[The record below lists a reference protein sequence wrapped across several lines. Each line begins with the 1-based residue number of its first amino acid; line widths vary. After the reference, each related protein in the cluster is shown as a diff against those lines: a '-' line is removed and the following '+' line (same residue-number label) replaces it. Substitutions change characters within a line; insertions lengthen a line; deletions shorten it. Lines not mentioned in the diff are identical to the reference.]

1 MQAAQANQSTPS
13 GQIVYGLLI
22 VIITFIVGFTGEV
35 LYTISG
41 NAKSRFQTLIDYT
54 ASSED
59 MPLVI
64 HQDASKYNDAK
75 PIGLSMN
82 ERTGIE
88 FSYSFYLIVYPST
101 FSGTATL
108 KHVFHKGYGF
118 PWPLL
123 APGVFIRGDTNTMT
137 VMMNTYKNPYMY
149 ADVTNIPVSK
159 WFHVV
164 LNAYKGGL
172 DIFVNGNLANR
183 ITFKDTLP
191 YQNFQDLILFSNT
204 NCNTLRGSGIPA
216 LVNPATGSQEDFQIE
231 GSFKGQL
238 SNLKY
243 ARYALS
249 MNEIQALMNA
259 GPSKTFK
266 AKVNEMPPYTGD
278 DWWTQQS

>member
-1 MQAAQANQSTPS
+1 M
-13 GQIVYGLLI
+13 
-22 VIITFIVGFTGEV
+22 VIITFVVGFSGEM
-35 LYTISG
+35 LYTTSA
-41 NAKSRFQTLIDYT
+41 NAKKRFQTLIDYT
-54 ASSED
+54 ASSDD

-64 HQDASKYNDAK
+64 RQDASKYPDAI

-88 FSYSFYLIVYPST
+88 FGYSFFLLVYPST
-101 FSGTATL
+101 FSGSTTF
-108 KHVFHKGYGF
+108 KHVMHKGYGF
-118 PWPLL
+118 PWPLMG
-123 APGVFIRGDTNTMT
+123 PGVFIRGDTNTMT
-137 VMMNTYKNPYMY
+137 VLMNTYKNPYTY
-149 ADVTNIPVSK
+149 ANVTNIPVGK

-183 ITFKDTLP
+183 IIFKNTLP

-216 LVNPATGSQEDFQIE
+216 LVNPTTGESEDFQIE
-231 GSFKGQL
+231 GAFKGQL

-249 MNEIQALMNA
+249 MNEIQNLMDA
-259 GPSKTFK
+259 GPSTKTK
-266 AKVNEMPPYTGD
+266 TQVNQLPPYTGD
-278 DWWTQQS
+278 DWWTAQ